1 MKGEAFDVLLGVFK
15 LSKDSWQPCLV
26 VLVTIFTLNLNT
38 NITLCNHL
46 TGMTLI
52 WKDGQ
57 SSIQFC
63 GGMNLDVKHL
73 FFQHYWKIQMIVPE
87 WYNRLVDYTRKY
99 WFFYESLSKTNGSI
113 VQWPNHSEKN
123 IGQNLD
129 IWQIYFLFH
138 LWNCFLGLKWRVTLL
153 YRCNLRTLRSKNTC
167 CQCVRIFW
175 WKSSNCSIAWWCLT
189 ILEPISFHYFSKGI
203 IL

>member
-46 TGMTLI
+46 TGLTLI

-113 VQWPNHSEKN
+113 VQWPNHSEKKHWAKFGYLSNLFSISPLKLFFGTKVESNSAVPLQFEDLALQKYLLSMCVHLLVKNLKLFNCMMMFDKSGTN
-123 IGQNLD
+123 ILS
-129 IWQIYFLFH
+129 LF
-138 LWNCFLGLKWRVTLL
+138 
-153 YRCNLRTLRSKNTC
+153 
-167 CQCVRIFW
+167 
-175 WKSSNCSIAWWCLT
+175 
-189 ILEPISFHYFSKGI
+189 
-203 IL
+203 